1 MDTTTIIKS
10 AKVACSDLLSLED
23 AYISNI
29 LLHAADTIEADTEI
43 ILQANA
49 IDLQNMDEDNPKRD
63 RLLLTHVR
71 IKAIADDMRAV
82 ATLPSPKKVI
92 DRRVRPNGLEI
103 ERVAVPFGVVG
114 VIYEARP
121 NVTADVFSLCFKSRN
136 ACVLKGGHEADAT
149 NNAIT
154 HSIHRALADMDID
167 PAVLTLLPS
176 TREAGVALMT
186 ARGIVD
192 VIIPRGS
199 RQLIDSVR
207 AQSNVPVI
215 ETGAGV
221 CHTYVDE
228 FADIEMATAIVNNAK
243 TRRVSV
249 CNALDCLLIHSS
261 LLADFPALCTPLKEH
276 DVTIYA
282 DERAYDALKGHYPAE
297 YLNHAKEEDFGKEFL
312 SYAMAVKTIDEI
324 EDALIH
330 IATYGSGHSEA
341 IVTQNQSAADIFCRA
356 VDAACVYVNAPT
368 SFTDGAQFGLG
379 AEIGIST
386 QKLHARG
393 PMGLNELMTYKWIVR
408 GNGQIRP

>member
-261 LLADFPALCTPLKEH
+261 LLADLPALCTPLKEH